1 MVYNKFPFHFNFSF
15 VLVLLT
21 SLFFLGSCGSSR
33 TVVKSSHSSNYQN
46 QSYASYIRKYSSIA
60 VNQMKQFE
68 IPASITLAQGLL
80 ESGAGGSTLSRQS
93 NNHFGIKCHR
103 GWTGR
108 KVYHNDDRANECFR
122 AYPNVAASYE
132 DHSRFLISS
141 PRYSKLFSYK
151 ITDYTKWARGL
162 KEAGYATNPNYAN
175 MLIGIIENYK
185 LYRYDQQDGALEAA
199 VDQMNYTHKMGIAN
213 GLVYLIVRDGDTF
226 KSLSAETGISAS
238 RIRQYNELDKYHP
251 IEEGDVIYL
260 HSKKTKA
267 AKVCPYHIVRPGD
280 SMYLIS
286 QRYGIRL
293 KYLFKR
299 NYLSWDYIPKVGDR
313 LKLR

>member
-1 MVYNKFPFHFNFSF
+1 MIAKKTFFPSF
-15 VLVLLT
+15 LSKIFVAFVGVL
-21 SLFFLGSCGSSR
+21 FLWSCGTSKH
-33 TVVKSSHSSNYQN
+33 VVRKSHSSTYQK
-46 QSYASYIRKYSSIA
+46 QSYNNYIRKYSPIA
-60 VNQMKQFE
+60 VEQMKRFE

-80 ESGAGGSTLSRQS
+80 ESGAGNSTLARKS

-103 GWTGR
+103 GWKGR
-108 KVYHNDDRANECFR
+108 KVYHDDDRAHECFR
-122 AYPNVAASYE
+122 AYPNVAESYE

-151 ITDYTKWARGL
+151 ITDYSKWARGL
-162 KEAGYATNPNYAN
+162 KAAGYATNPNYAN
-175 MLIGIIENYK
+175 LLIGIIENYK
-185 LYRYDQQDGALEAA
+185 LYRYDQHDGALEAA

-213 GLVYLIVRDGDTF
+213 GLVYLIVREGDTF

-238 RIRQYNELDKYHP
+238 RIRKYNELDKYHP
-251 IEEGDVIYL
+251 IEAGDIIYL
-260 HSKKTKA
+260 HTKKTKA
-267 AKVCPYHIVRPGD
+267 AKSCHYHTVKAGD

-286 QRYGIRL
+286 QRYGIRM
-293 KYLFKR
+293 KYLFRR

>member
-1 MVYNKFPFHFNFSF
+1 MACKKSSFSF
-15 VLVLLT
+15 SNFLILLT
-21 SLFFLGSCGSSR
+21 GMFFLLSCGSSKIA
-33 TVVKSSHSSNYQN
+33 VKKNHSSNYQS
-46 QSYASYIRKYSSIA
+46 QSYNNYIRKYSSIA
-60 VNQMKQFE
+60 VDQMKRFE

-80 ESGAGGSTLSRQS
+80 ESGAGNSTLARKS

-103 GWTGR
+103 GWKGR
-108 KVYHNDDRANECFR
+108 KVYHNDDRAHECFR
-122 AYPNVAASYE
+122 AYPNVHVSYE

-141 PRYSKLFSYK
+141 PRYGKLFSYK
-151 ITDYTKWARGL
+151 ITDYRKWAKGL
-162 KEAGYATNPNYAN
+162 KSAGYATNPNYAN
-175 MLIGIIENYK
+175 ILIGIIENYK
-185 LYRYDQQDGALEAA
+185 LYRYDRQDGALEAA

-213 GLVYLIVRDGDTF
+213 EIVYLIVRNGDTF

-238 RIRQYNELDKYHP
+238 RIRKYNELDKSRS
-251 IEEGDVIYL
+251 IEKGDVLYL
-260 HSKKTKA
+260 HSKKKKA
-267 AKVCPYHIVRPGD
+267 AKICPYHIVKAGD

-299 NYLSWDYIPKVGDR
+299 NHLSWNYIPEVGDR

>member
-1 MVYNKFPFHFNFSF
+1 MAYKKSFLSFSNFNI
-15 VLVLLT
+15 VILLT
-21 SLFFLGSCGSSR
+21 SALFLFSCGSSK
-33 TVVKSSHSSNYQN
+33 TVVHRSRSTNHQK
-46 QSYASYIRKYSSIA
+46 QSYNNYIRKYSSIA
-60 VNQMKQFE
+60 VDQMKRFE

-80 ESGAGGSTLSRQS
+80 ESGAGNSRLARKS

-103 GWTGR
+103 GWRGR
-108 KVYHNDDRANECFR
+108 KVYHDDDRAHECFR
-122 AYPNVAASYE
+122 AYPNVASSYE

-141 PRYSKLFSYK
+141 PRYSKLFSYR
-151 ITDYTKWARGL
+151 ITDYAKWARGL
-162 KEAGYATNPNYAN
+162 KSAGYATNPSYAN

-185 LYRYDQQDGALEAA
+185 LYRYDRREGGLEAA

-213 GLVYLIVRDGDTF
+213 GLVYLIARDGDTF

-238 RIRQYNELDKYHP
+238 RLRKYNELDKYHS
-251 IEEGDVIYL
+251 IGRGDIIYL
-260 HSKKTKA
+260 HSKNRKA
-267 AKVCPYHIVRPGD
+267 AKACRYHIVKSGE
-280 SMYLIS
+280 SMYAIS

-293 KYLFKR
+293 KSLFKR